1 MQLAE
6 GNAVS
11 ESAISAMATVR
22 AFGAETA
29 ELEEFEKCMDSY
41 ITLNYRVAAATF
53 GYSTCVNVL
62 PELVTALVLF
72 YGGLLVQ
79 SQGPD
84 HITGGQL
91 VSFILYLSSLSNAFS
106 SLGGIFASLTRAVGA
121 ADKVFELMHRKSKL
135 TPPSLQNPELLEEMT
150 KSTLLGVKASRT
162 MEQRAHGLSPD
173 SCEGEI
179 TLKNVDMRYP
189 ARPQH
194 LVLKGLDLQIP
205 AGAVVALV
213 GTSGSGVSRDLHV
226 SQLFVFCSIDCSRFS
241 CLQEIEY
248 RISHTASLRAG
259 FRWSVYRRKRGMF
272 AMNVPVFI
280 VLDSY
285 SL

>member
-1 MQLAE
+1 
-6 GNAVS
+6 
-11 ESAISAMATVR
+11 MATVR

-29 ELEEFEKCMDSY
+29 ELDEFEKCMDNY
-41 ITLNYRVAAATF
+41 LTLNYRVAAVTF

-79 SQGPD
+79 SKGSD

-91 VSFILYLSSLSNAFS
+91 VSFILYLSSLSNAFG

-121 ADKVFELMHRKSKL
+121 ADKVFELMHRKSQL
-135 TPPSLQNPELLEEMT
+135 TPPTHQDPERLEGIN
-150 KSTLLGVKASRT
+150 KSTLLGVEASRT

-173 SCEGEI
+173 VCEGEI
-179 TLKNVDMRYP
+179 TLKNVEMRYP

-194 LVLKGLDLQIP
+194 LVLKGLDLHIP

-213 GTSGSGVSRDLHV
+213 GASGSGKSSIVSLIQH
-226 SQLFVFCSIDCSRFS
+226 LY
-241 CLQEIEY
+241 EPG
-248 RISHTASLRAG
+248 AG
-259 FRWSVYRRKRGMF
+259 SVYIDDNEVRFLWMLSLCCMR
-272 AMNVPVFI
+272 
-280 VLDSY
+280 VLFPGQTLTLTVAYYFRCMS
-285 SL
+285 

>member
-1 MQLAE
+1 
-6 GNAVS
+6 
-11 ESAISAMATVR
+11 MATVR

-29 ELEEFEKCMDSY
+29 ELDEFEKCMNNY
-41 ITLNYRVAAATF
+41 LTLNYRVAAVTF

-79 SQGPD
+79 SEGPD

-91 VSFILYLSSLSNAFS
+91 VSFILYLSSLSNAFG

-121 ADKVFELMHRKSKL
+121 ADKVFELMHRKSQL
-135 TPPSLQNPELLEEMT
+135 TPPTRQDPERLEGMS
-150 KSTLLGVKASRT
+150 KSTLLGVEASRT

-173 SCEGEI
+173 VCEGEI
-179 TLKNVDMRYP
+179 TLKNVEMRYP

-194 LVLKGLDLQIP
+194 LVLKGLDLHIP

-213 GTSGSGVSRDLHV
+213 GASGSGKSSIVSLIQHLYEPGAGGV
-226 SQLFVFCSIDCSRFS
+226 YIDDN
-241 CLQEIEY
+241 EV
-248 RISHTASLRAG
+248 G
-259 FRWSVYRRKRGMF
+259 
-272 AMNVPVFI
+272 
-280 VLDSY
+280 SY
-285 SL
+285 SQVALYTYVITRPI